1 MNKKRIRLMTQLAIF
16 EKENSRMLKEAG
28 TCFRSDFIGVHLLKN
43 LCRGILAFLLGVML
57 WVCANSE
64 EVTEKLNRMEIRSM
78 GISIAVVFGV
88 LILLFLAATYAVY
101 SIRFFQAQKKL
112 SSYRLMLER
121 LETEYQEEESGIRP
135 RRLRSAGRRRRGD
148 NI

>member
-28 TCFRSDFIGVHLLKN
+28 TCFRSDFTGMHLLKN
-43 LCRGILAFLLGVML
+43 LCRGILAFLVGVML
-57 WVCANSE
+57 WGCANSK
-64 EVTEKLNRMEIRSM
+64 EVLEKLNRMEIKEM
-78 GISIAVVFGV
+78 GISIAAAFGI
-88 LILLFLAATYAVY
+88 LMLLFLAVTYVVY
-101 SIRFFQAQKKL
+101 SVRFFQSQKRL

-121 LETEYQEEESGIRP
+121 LETEYREEESGIRP

-148 NI
+148 NS